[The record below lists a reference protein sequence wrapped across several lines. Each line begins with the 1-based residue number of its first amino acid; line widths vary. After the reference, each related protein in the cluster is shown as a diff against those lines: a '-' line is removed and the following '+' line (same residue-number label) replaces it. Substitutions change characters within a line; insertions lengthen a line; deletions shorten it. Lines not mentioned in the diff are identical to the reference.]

1 VTSIVVKIGGHALD
15 SLLPTSPVLKDLAAD
30 IAQLQSEATDVVVV
44 HGGGPQIAT
53 LLADVGLEGQF
64 HEGLRVTS
72 PATMRYVA
80 MALSEVNLAIV
91 SSFNQS
97 GLVSVGLSGTDGSVL
112 SATPLGDI
120 WGRVAA
126 VPKVRADVVTS
137 MWDAKLTPVM
147 TSIAVDDDG
156 GLLNCNADTAAGAVA
171 SALGSVLVLLSD
183 VDQLRSDP
191 DDATTGVE
199 KITMTELLDLVASG
213 SAREGMRPKGLA
225 ALDALEGGATS
236 VLIANGTRP
245 HALASA
251 LARSIPTTEVVR

>member
-1 VTSIVVKIGGHALD
+1 VTSIVVKVGGHALD
-15 SLLPTSPVLKDLAAD
+15 SLRPTSPVLVDLATD
-30 IAQLQSEATDVVVV
+30 IAQLQSDGTNVVVV
-44 HGGGPQIAT
+44 HGGGPQIQT

-72 PATMRYVA
+72 TSTMRYVA

-91 SSFNQS
+91 SSFNQG

-112 SATPLGDI
+112 SATPLGDE
-120 WGRVAA
+120 WGRAA
-126 VPKVRADVVTS
+126 AAPKVRADVITS
-137 MWDAKLTPVM
+137 LWDAHFTPVM
-147 TSIAVDDDG
+147 TSIAVDDEG
-156 GLLNCNADTAAGAVA
+156 GLLNCNADTAAGAIA
-171 SALGSVLVLLSD
+171 SSLGATLVLLSD
-183 VDQLRSDP
+183 VDQLRRDP

-199 KITMTELLDLVASG
+199 KITMAQLLDLVSSG
-213 SAREGMRPKGLA
+213 SARDGMRPKGLA

-251 LARSIPTTEVVR
+251 LARSIPTTEVLR

>member
-1 VTSIVVKIGGHALD
+1 MTSVVVKIGGHALD
-15 SLLPTSPVLKDLAAD
+15 SLLPRSPVLVDLAAD
-30 IAQLQSEATDVVVV
+30 IVQLQAVGISVVVV
-44 HGGGPQIAT
+44 HGGGPQIQT

-72 PATMRYVA
+72 PTTMRYVA

-112 SATPLGDI
+112 SATPLGDV

-126 VPKVRADVVTS
+126 VPKVRADVITS
-137 MWDAKLTPVM
+137 LWSARLTPVM
-147 TSIAVDDDG
+147 TSIAVDDEG

-171 SALGSVLVLLSD
+171 SSLAAVLVLLSD

-199 KITMTELLDLVASG
+199 KITMAELLDLVASG

>member
-1 VTSIVVKIGGHALD
+1 VTSIVVKVGGHALD
-15 SLLPTSPVLKDLAAD
+15 SLRPASPVLVDLATD
-30 IAQLQSEATDVVVV
+30 IARLQADGTSVVVV
-44 HGGGPQIAT
+44 HGGGPQIQT
-53 LLADVGLEGQF
+53 LLADVGVEGEF

-72 PATMRYVA
+72 ATTMRYVA
-80 MALSEVNLAIV
+80 MALSEVNLAVV

-97 GLVSVGLSGTDGSVL
+97 GLVSVGLSGPDGSVL
-112 SATPLGDI
+112 SATPLGDV

-126 VPKVRADVVTS
+126 VPKVRADVITAL
-137 MWDAKLTPVM
+137 WDAHLTPVM
-147 TSIAVDDDG
+147 TSIAVDDNG
-156 GLLNCNADTAAGAVA
+156 ELLNCNADTAAGAIA
-171 SALGSVLVLLSD
+171 SSLGAALVLLSD

-199 KITMTELLDLVASG
+199 KISMADLLDLVASG

-251 LARSIPTTEVVR
+251 LTHSIPTTEVVR

>member
-1 VTSIVVKIGGHALD
+1 MRSLVVKVGGHALD
-15 SLLPTSPVLKDLAAD
+15 SLHPTSPVLVDLATD
-30 IAQLQSEATDVVVV
+30 IHRLQSEGTTVVVV
-44 HGGGPQIAT
+44 HGGGPQIQT
-53 LLADVGLEGQF
+53 LLADVGLEGEF

-72 PATMRYVA
+72 PTTMRYVA
-80 MALSEVNLAIV
+80 MALSEVNVAIV
-91 SSFNQS
+91 SSFNRR

-112 SATPLGDI
+112 SATPLGDV

-126 VPKVRADVVTS
+126 VPNVRADVITS
-137 MWDAKLTPVM
+137 MWHAHFTPVM

-156 GLLNCNADTAAGAVA
+156 CLLNCNADTAAGAIA
-171 SALGSVLVLLSD
+171 SSLGAMLVLLSD

-191 DDATTGVE
+191 DDAATGIE
-199 KITMTELLDLVASG
+199 KITMAQLLDLVASG
-213 SAREGMRPKGLA
+213 SARDGMRPKGLA

-251 LARSIPTTEVVR
+251 LVRSIPTTEVVQ

>member
-1 VTSIVVKIGGHALD
+1 MTSLVVKVGGHALD
-15 SLLPTSPVLKDLAAD
+15 SLRPTSPVLVDLASD
-30 IAQLQSEATDVVVV
+30 IAQLQADGTTVVVV
-44 HGGGPQIAT
+44 HGGGPQIQT
-53 LLADVGLEGQF
+53 LLGDVGLEGQF

-72 PATMRYVA
+72 TTTMRYVA

-91 SSFNQS
+91 SSFNQG

-112 SATPLGDI
+112 TAAPLGDV

-126 VPKVRADVVTS
+126 VPKVRADVITS
-137 MWDAKLTPVM
+137 LWDANFTPVM
-147 TSIAVDDDG
+147 NSIAVDDG
-156 GLLNCNADTAAGAVA
+156 GELLNCNADTAAGAIA
-171 SALGSVLVLLSD
+171 SSLGAMLVLLSD

-191 DDATTGVE
+191 EDATTGVE
-199 KITMTELLDLVASG
+199 RITRAQLLDLVASG
-213 SAREGMRPKGLA
+213 SARDGMRPKGLA

>member
-1 VTSIVVKIGGHALD
+1 MTCVVVKIGGHALD
-15 SLLPTSPVLKDLAAD
+15 SLSPTSPVLVDLATD
-30 IAQLQSEATDVVVV
+30 IAQLQADGTSVVVV
-44 HGGGPQIAT
+44 HGGGPQIET
-53 LLADVGLEGQF
+53 LLAEVGLVGAF

-72 PATMRYVA
+72 APTMRFVA
-80 MALSEVNLAIV
+80 MALSEVNLAVV

-112 SATPLGDI
+112 SATPLGDA

-126 VPKVRADVVTS
+126 VPKVRADVITS
-137 MWDAKLTPVM
+137 LWDAHMTPVM

-156 GLLNCNADTAAGAVA
+156 GLLNCNADTAAGAIA
-171 SALGSVLVLLSD
+171 SSLGAALVLLSD

-199 KITMTELLDLVASG
+199 KITMAELLELVASG

-225 ALDALEGGATS
+225 ALDALEGGTTS

-251 LARSIPTTEVVR
+251 LSRSIPTTEVVR